1 MIKRCLSGAL
11 AAFLLS
17 APASAAVI
25 NLGFE
30 QGATGWTTAG
40 DVDFIAD
47 NSLAHDG
54 TFSALI
60 SAQSSHNSP
69 MSTLSQIFNLNSG
82 ETITFYAQFTGVA
95 TGGDNDKG
103 LDTGSLTVGA
113 VGQPATLV
121 ASWALPG
128 NVGPGQ
134 WQTFSFTAPSAGAY
148 EFRAQVDNVHDTSGI
163 STLRID
169 GIASAVPEPSTWALM
184 ILGFAAVGFIAHRR
198 SRKAAAI
205 AT

>member
-30 QGATGWTTAG
+30 QGLTGWTAVG
-40 DVDFIAD
+40 DVIAD

-69 MSTLSQIFNLNSG
+69 LSTLSQIFNLNSG

-103 LDTGSLTVGA
+103 LDTGSLTIGA

-121 ASWALPG
+121 ASWALPAD
-128 NVGPGQ
+128 VGPGQ
-134 WQTFSFTAPSAGAY
+134 WQTLSFTAPSAGAY

-198 SRKAAAI
+198 NRKVAI